1 MNQDSHNGRY
11 VGPVTVSSRQNAHL
25 TFKANRGLGRH
36 GWLRLT
42 PAYSLRLVR
51 EHVADLPPGSVVTDP
66 FSGTG
71 TTALA
76 AAEHGVCGQA
86 FDINPFLIW
95 LGRAKTQEYGQLE
108 TLTALAPQVAAQA
121 RSLLGSP
128 DLWQPRLAN
137 IERWWSPSALTGL
150 KALRAALDARRP
162 DVGGDLL
169 DIAFCR
175 ALIKAS
181 NAAFNHQ
188 SMSFKAPGQ
197 PTNAAEA
204 VLESFV
210 REASDLCAST
220 ADNLPGQAVF
230 VRSDSRSIDA
240 AAVVP
245 CDLLLTS
252 PPYVNRMSYIRE
264 LRPYMYWLRYLD
276 KAHEAADLDWTAIG
290 GTWGT
295 ATSRL
300 ATWQPE
306 QQTPIAGPLDAL
318 CDRICADGGKSGFI
332 LSNYVHKYFADM
344 WPHFQSAYKHVKSGG
359 LATYIV
365 GNSAFYGHIVP
376 VEEWYR
382 LLLLEAGFDP
392 VQVTVIRK
400 RSSKKELLEFAV
412 TARRP

>member
-1 MNQDSHNGRY
+1 
-11 VGPVTVSSRQNAHL
+11 VTVSRRQNAHL
-25 TFKANRGLGRH
+25 TFKANQGIGRH

-51 EHVADLPPGSVVTDP
+51 DHVADLPRGSVVTDP

-76 AAEHGVCGQA
+76 AAEHGVRGQA

-95 LGRAKTQEYGQLE
+95 LGRAKTRHYGAVGSTLASEVAQE
-108 TLTALAPQVAAQA
+108 A
-121 RSLLGSP
+121 RARLGSG

-137 IERWWSPSALTGL
+137 IERWWNPPALEGL
-150 KALRAALDARRP
+150 KALRSALDGRAR
-162 DVGGDLL
+162 DGTGDLL

-175 ALIKAS
+175 TLIKAS

-188 SMSFKAPGQ
+188 SMSFKEPDQRPDASD
-197 PTNAAEA
+197 A
-204 VLESFV
+204 VLQSFV
-210 REASDLCAST
+210 REASDLAAS
-220 ADNLPGQAVF
+220 AEVDLPGDAVF
-230 VRSDSRSIDA
+230 VRSDSRLMDPGT
-240 AAVVP
+240 VEP

-276 KAHEAADLDWTAIG
+276 EARDAADLDWTAIG

-300 ATWQPE
+300 ATWKPQAE
-306 QQTPIAGPLDAL
+306 TPISGQLNAV
-318 CDRICADGGKSGFI
+318 CERIGQDGGKSGV
-332 LSNYVHKYFADM
+332 LLANYVQKYFADM
-344 WPHFQSAYKHVKSGG
+344 WPHFRAAYNHVKSGG
-359 LATYIV
+359 RATYIV
-365 GNSAFYGHIVP
+365 GNSTFSGHMVP

-382 LLLLEAGFDP
+382 LLLQEAGFGP